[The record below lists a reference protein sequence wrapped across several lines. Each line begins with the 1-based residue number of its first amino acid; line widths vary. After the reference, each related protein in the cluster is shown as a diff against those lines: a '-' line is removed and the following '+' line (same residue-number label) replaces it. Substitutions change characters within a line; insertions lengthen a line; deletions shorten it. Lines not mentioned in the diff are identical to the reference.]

1 MVIWANSRLHDHR
14 LLGLAAVAAAAT
26 LWAVAAVVAKS
37 LFDDGVT
44 PLELVQARAYVTA
57 GGLALLPAA
66 WRRRGPERGGSLW
79 AMLAALGLAIALV
92 NLTYYIAID
101 RIPVAV
107 AIVLQYSAPALVVA
121 WTAFTMRRSP
131 SPPIVAA
138 LVAALAGVVLVSEVL
153 EGELGRLDAF
163 GIAMGLGAAVMFATY
178 TLLSE
183 RAQDHYG
190 PVPAIFRG
198 FAFASVFWLAIQ
210 IPRGW
215 PDALLATGNLSRVLF
230 VGLAGT
236 LLPFLLYVWGVGR
249 MRAARASIAATL
261 EPVLAAVIAWSWLDQ
276 TLSVMQIAG
285 GLLVVAAVVILQL
298 RSKAPVPP
306 SEF

>member
-1 MVIWANSRLHDHR
+1 
-14 LLGLAAVAAAAT
+14 VAAAAT

-66 WRRRGPERGGSLW
+66 WRRRGGSGRSLW
-79 AMLAALGLAIALV
+79 VVLAALGLAIALV

-101 RIPVAV
+101 RIAVAV
-107 AIVLQYSAPALVVA
+107 AIVLQYSAPAMVVA
-121 WTAFTMRRSP
+121 WTAFITRKPP
-131 SPPIVAA
+131 SPPIVGA
-138 LVAALAGVVLVSEVL
+138 LVAALAGVVLVSEIL
-153 EGELGRLDAF
+153 DGELGRLDAL

-198 FAFASVFWLAIQ
+198 FAFASLFWLAVQ

-215 PDALLATGNLSRVLF
+215 PDALVAADNLPRVLF

-285 GLLVVAAVVILQL
+285 GLLVVVAVVILQL
-298 RSKAPVPP
+298 RSEAPVPP